1 MMICSFYDLFLFSLY
16 SSIFYIGLVLFSF
29 LNMAFVWNKLDRYRF
44 WHKIVQKSCL
54 QIDALQP
61 MSVLHCVNGSNEQL
75 RDELPAS
82 KWLYLRLCSTNT
94 DENVLCTQQADR
106 SVATLV
112 LHDNVCPFG
121 IQVCVPSSCQVP
133 PPSPTHRST
142 AVSACKPTKQ
152 MSPKPHPTT
161 WCRLAFCSRLTRSW
175 LPATWARGGGGDGRQ
190 TDRQP
195 VTWSS
200 WFPLRPRHQPPTLP

>member
-1 MMICSFYDLFLFSLY
+1 
-16 SSIFYIGLVLFSF
+16 
-29 LNMAFVWNKLDRYRF
+29 
-44 WHKIVQKSCL
+44 
-54 QIDALQP
+54 

-133 PPSPTHRST
+133 PPPPLSGPQRSPRANRPSRCHQNRIGQPDAGWLF
-142 AVSACKPTKQ
+142 AVDSRDRGCQPRGRGVGEGTGGRRTGNRLLGRLGSRCDPAISRRRCRKP
-152 MSPKPHPTT
+152 
-161 WCRLAFCSRLTRSW
+161 WFAIVCVDFGCSVGGTRRR
-175 LPATWARGGGGDGRQ
+175 AECARFLHA
-190 TDRQP
+190 
-195 VTWSS
+195 VKELL
-200 WFPLRPRHQPPTLP
+200 F